1 MVRPNRLIPENEQR
15 KDTMNAQPRKPIVHK
30 GGTTYFTKKFERLL
44 FFILTMVMLGWG
56 VGEKILHYFGQ

>member
-1 MVRPNRLIPENEQR
+1 
-15 KDTMNAQPRKPIVHK
+15 MNAQPRKPIVHK